1 MFEEI
6 LEDIAQRNSLREV
19 NTSLKLAVGLG
30 GLVLCLVSTG
40 YVAPLFIALALIGAL
55 VLLARIDAYTV
66 AELFVAPAIFA
77 ATGVIVIVLTSGG
90 ADPFWIWQPLSWLSL
105 SVTPE
110 SIDRG
115 FLVFCRTLGGMASL
129 IFIALTTPMTDLFGV
144 MRQCRLPAV
153 LVGHSWGAMLA
164 LLVAAASPRT
174 VARLVLVGSG
184 PLDPSSARGIMAARL
199 GSLGPGDRAELIRL
213 HESLGDLSAPP
224 EPAVLE
230 RYGELVAR
238 ADAVDPVYPVPQE
251 FPPDP
256 EIHRLVWSEAAA
268 LRASGYFVEQARLV
282 ACPIAVIHGENDPH
296 PFEGVVEPLHAAG
309 VSPRVHVL
317 TACGHTPWIER
328 RARER
333 FFALLRQELVA
344 PVRP

>member
-1 MFEEI
+1 MTGPPGAGRPRADRAVKRSGAGSPVVIPYRAWGRPPFSVVLVHGGPGAPGEMGPVARE
-6 LEDIAQRNSLREV
+6 LSAQRGVLEPFQSADSVAGQVQE
-19 NTSLKLAVGLG
+19 
-30 GLVLCLVSTG
+30 LVAQLQG
-40 YVAPLFIALALIGAL
+40 H
-55 VLLARIDAYTV
+55 
-66 AELFVAPAIFA
+66 A
-77 ATGVIVIVLTSGG
+77 A
-90 ADPFWIWQPLSWLSL
+90 
-105 SVTPE
+105 
-110 SIDRG
+110 
-115 FLVFCRTLGGMASL
+115 
-129 IFIALTTPMTDLFGV
+129 
-144 MRQCRLPAV
+144 LPAV

>member
-40 YVAPLFIALALIGAL
+40 YVAPLFIALALIAAL

-90 ADPFWIWQPLSWLSL
+90 VDPFWVWQPLSWLSL

-153 LVGHSWGAMLA
+153 LVELVMIIYQTIF
-164 LLVAAASPRT
+164 LLLDH
-174 VARLVLVGSG
+174 LVLIYRAQ
-184 PLDPSSARGIMAARL
+184 LMRL
-199 GSLGPGDRAELIRL
+199 GYSSPGEWIRSFSTLAGAGFIGAWNAGEDLI
-213 HESLGDLSAPP
+213 
-224 EPAVLE
+224 
-230 RYGELVAR
+230 
-238 ADAVDPVYPVPQE
+238 
-251 FPPDP
+251 
-256 EIHRLVWSEAAA
+256 
-268 LRASGYFVEQARLV
+268 
-282 ACPIAVIHGENDPH
+282 
-296 PFEGVVEPLHAAG
+296 
-309 VSPRVHVL
+309 
-317 TACGHTPWIER
+317 
-328 RARER
+328 RAREMR
-333 FFALLRQELVA
+333 CYDGKLVILGE
-344 PVRP
+344 VRPVAARPLLTATGFLALSAALVVLTRSITVFPTVP